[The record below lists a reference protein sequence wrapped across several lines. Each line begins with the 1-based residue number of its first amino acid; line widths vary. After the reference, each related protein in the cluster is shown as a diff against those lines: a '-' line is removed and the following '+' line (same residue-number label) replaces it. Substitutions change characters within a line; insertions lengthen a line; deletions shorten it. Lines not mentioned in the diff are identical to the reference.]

1 MSNNNICK
9 NCGFE
14 IQLKYCS
21 KCGQKKYELSKV
33 RDLFSEFSDE
43 FFNLDSRV
51 FLTFK
56 YLITKPGF
64 LTKEYWE
71 GKKSRYL
78 LPFRT
83 ILVAIF
89 LSFAIDSFSD
99 KVVNKSDDLNV
110 DEDKI
115 EFNSYFEI
123 NKMSDIDFLDRNIYK
138 LEYIKVKWLQ
148 PLKDDKSTG
157 LQLLFIP
164 FIALSLYLL
173 KIKTKIL
180 YLSHHII
187 SALYLWSGY
196 LIIKGF
202 ILSIKLGLPLY
213 SDLLSKLYSLEFD
226 FLFIV
231 YATVSF
237 HNIYKKSFFRSIIEG
252 ILCYYIYLF
261 LILLT
266 FLILVLTF

>member
-1 MSNNNICK
+1 MSDNNKCK
-9 NCGFE
+9 NCQTKLIGKF
-14 IQLKYCS
+14 CS
-21 KCGQKKYELSKV
+21 ECGQKKYELSKV

-83 ILVAIF
+83 VLLTTVLILG
-89 LSFAIDSFSD
+89 IDSFSS
-99 KVVNKSDDLNV
+99 KAVNRNYDLIV
-110 DEDKI
+110 GEDKI
-115 EFNSYFEI
+115 EINSYFEI
-123 NKMSDIDFLDRNIYK
+123 NKMPDIDWAERSTYK
-138 LEYIKVKWLQ
+138 IDYITVKWIT
-148 PLKDDKSTG
+148 PLKNDGSTV
-157 LQLLFIP
+157 LMLILIP
-164 FIALSLYLL
+164 FTAVSLYLF

-196 LIIKGF
+196 FIIMGF
-202 ILSIKLGLPLY
+202 IKLIKLGLPLD
-213 SDLLSKLYSLEFD
+213 SDLLSEYSGFPYN
-226 FLFIV
+226 FPFIV

-237 HNIYKKSFFRSIIEG
+237 HNIYKQSFFRSMIEG
-252 ILCYYIYLF
+252 ILCHFIGWSLF
-261 LILLT
+261 LLPMII
-266 FLILVLTF
+266 FVLIF

>member
-1 MSNNNICK
+1 VSDNNKCK
-9 NCGFE
+9 NCQTKLIGKF
-14 IQLKYCS
+14 CS
-21 KCGQKKYELSKV
+21 ECGQKKYELSKV

-83 ILVAIF
+83 ILVTIF
-89 LSFAIDSFSD
+89 LSFAIDSLSD

-110 DEDKI
+110 DKDKI

-123 NKMSDIDFLDRNIYK
+123 NKMSDIDWSDRALYK
-138 LEYIKVKWLQ
+138 IDYVINKWLI
-148 PLKDDKSTG
+148 PLEDDGNAVSM
-157 LQLLFIP
+157 LMFLP
-164 FIALSLYLL
+164 FTVVSLYLL
-173 KIKTKIL
+173 KIKTRIL

-237 HNIYKKSFFRSIIEG
+237 HNIYKQSFFRSIIEG

>member
-1 MSNNNICK
+1 MSENNKCK
-9 NCGFE
+9 NCQTKLIGKF
-14 IQLKYCS
+14 CS
-21 KCGQKKYELSKV
+21 ECGQKKYELSKV

-78 LPFRT
+78 LPLRT

-89 LSFAIDSFSD
+89 LSFASDSFSD
-99 KVVNKSDDLNV
+99 KVVNKSDDLIIG
-110 DEDKI
+110 EDKI
-115 EFNSYFEI
+115 EINSYSEI
-123 NKMSDIDFLDRNIYK
+123 NKIPDIHSADRAKYK
-138 LEYIKVKWLQ
+138 IKYIGVKWIK
-148 PLKDDKSTG
+148 PLKDDGSPV
-157 LQLLFIP
+157 LMWMFIP
-164 FIALSLYLL
+164 FTVISLYLL
-173 KIKTKIL
+173 KIKTRIL

-196 LIIKGF
+196 FIIREF
-202 ILSIKLGLPLY
+202 IQLIKLGLPFY
-213 SDLLSKLYSLEFD
+213 SDLLSKLHSLEFN
-226 FLFIV
+226 FLFIA

-237 HNIYKKSFFRSIIEG
+237 HNIYKQSFFRSIIEG
-252 ILCYYIYLF
+252 ILCHYIGLF
-261 LILLT
+261 LSILT
-266 FLILVLTF
+266 VFIFVLIF

>member
-1 MSNNNICK
+1 VSDNNKCK
-9 NCGFE
+9 NCQTKLIGKF
-14 IQLKYCS
+14 CS
-21 KCGQKKYELSKV
+21 ECGQKKYELSKV

-83 ILVAIF
+83 ILVTIF
-89 LSFAIDSFSD
+89 LSFAIDSLSD

-110 DEDKI
+110 DKDKI

-123 NKMSDIDFLDRNIYK
+123 NKMSDIDFLDRIIYK
-138 LEYIKVKWLQ
+138 AEYITVKWLQ

-157 LQLLFIP
+157 LQLLIIP
-164 FIALSLYLL
+164 FTALSLYLL
-173 KIKTKIL
+173 KIKTRIL

-237 HNIYKKSFFRSIIEG
+237 HNIYKQSFFRSIIEG
-252 ILCYYIYLF
+252 ILCHYIELF
-261 LILLT
+261 LSILT
-266 FLILVLTF
+266 VFIFVLIF